1 MKKLLTLLL
10 LFCSITIYGQNQKTY
25 SASNGMT
32 YTEGDTIMLGMGSM
46 PNGDFKWLQMGGWA
60 AAMSYNSNAG
70 SSQFNIGKGYANTAV
85 VLKKIKSYKTKGTEK
100 YYFIVGGGNITNYYL
115 YIEEAIE
122 TCEIKC
128 KPFAQSN
135 NIQSDKY
142 DQLKKIKELFDNG
155 VISSE
160 EYEKEKQKLLNQ

>member
-1 MKKLLTLLL
+1 MKKLITLLL
-10 LFCSITIYGQNQKTY
+10 LFCSINMYSQKTY
-25 SASNGMT
+25 SASNGIT

-85 VLKKIKSYKTKGTEK
+85 ILKKIKSYKTKGIQK
-100 YYFIVGGGNITNYYL
+100 CYFIVGGGNITNYYL

-122 TCEIKC
+122 TCEVKC
-128 KPFAQSN
+128 KPSSKSN
-135 NIQSDKY
+135 NIQPDKY

-155 VISSE
+155 VITSE